1 MILYHATPKRNLD
14 SIRKHGLLPT
24 RTTGKVKGVWLH
36 TESRKPWAILHT
48 IKRHNLKSF
57 DDVVLLKVKVKR
69 SAVTRRQRGLWTTD
83 SVITDFQVIDFGS
96 VTESPVG
103 A

>member
-14 SIRKHGLLPT
+14 SIRKHGLDPK
-24 RTTGKVKGVWLH
+24 RAAGKVKGVWLH

-48 IKRHNLKSF
+48 IKRHRLQSF
-57 DDVVLLKVKVKR
+57 DDVVILKCKIPR
-69 SAVTRRQRGLWTTD
+69 SKLTRRGRGLWTTESIID
-83 SVITDFQVIDFGS
+83 DVKVVDFGS